1 MIYSVKQALSADECV
16 AAQVNWYREDEQRG
30 GEALASRW
38 FDLLHLALA
47 TLGNSPTRHGFAPEN
62 GKWMPQHEI
71 RQMLFRPWKSGVGW
85 RVLYT
90 IDEAKKLVT
99 ILQIRHE
106 HRRWL
111 FEAADDED
119 QST

>member
-1 MIYSVKQALSADECV
+1 MIYSVKQAPSADECV
-16 AAQVNWYREDEQRG
+16 ASQVRWYREDEQRG
-30 GEALASRW
+30 G
-38 FDLLHLALA
+38 DALA
-47 TLGNSPTRHGFAPEN
+47 TLGNNPTRHGLAPEN
-62 GKWMPQHEI
+62 GKWMQRHEI
-71 RQMLFRPWKSGVGW
+71 RQLLFRPWKSGVGW

-90 IDEAKKLVT
+90 IDEAEKLVT

-111 FEAADDED
+111 FEAADDEG

>member
-1 MIYSVKQALSADECV
+1 MIYSVKQVPSADACV
-16 AAQVNWYREDEQRG
+16 AAQVNWYRENEQHG
-30 GEALASRW
+30 GEALALRW
-38 FDLLHLALA
+38 FELLHLALA
-47 TLGNSPTRHGFAPEN
+47 TLGKNPTRHGFAPEN
-62 GKWMPQHEI
+62 GEWMRQYEI
-71 RQMLFRPWKSGVGW
+71 RQMLFRPWKSGAGW

-90 IDEAKKLVT
+90 IDEARKLVT

-111 FEAADDED
+111 FEAEDEEG

>member
-1 MIYSVKQALSADECV
+1 MSYEVKQAIAADQCIV
-16 AAQVNWYREDEQRG
+16 AQVEWYREDETRG

-38 FDLLHLALA
+38 FDLLHAAPAGLADA
-47 TLGNSPTRHGFAPEN
+47 PHRHALAPEN
-62 GKWMPQHEI
+62 GLWMRRYEI

-90 IDEAKKLVT
+90 IDEDKKLVT

-106 HRRWL
+106 RQRWL
-111 FEAADDED
+111 FEEEGGSG